1 MLFLYLCRMKI
12 KNLNY
17 QIMKKVLMTLV
28 AMVVAI
34 AAVSAQ
40 NVKLAVGMKAP
51 DWVFPDADK
60 KEFSMTSWTGKVLQ
74 VNYVDPDESELNEP
88 FNEAINKAV
97 DVDKKIDRENF
108 KGFGIVD
115 CKSTWKPNALIRT
128 IAGNKA
134 KKFNTTILFDYNAKL
149 QSLWGL
155 PKDSYSVI
163 ILDKNRVCRAI
174 YTGKIPEADYPKL
187 IQLIEGLSKE

>member
-1 MLFLYLCRMKI
+1 MYICRVKI
-12 KNLNY
+12 KILK
-17 QIMKKVLMTLV
+17 QKEMKKVLFTL
-28 AMVVAI
+28 AAI
-34 AAVSAQ
+34 VFAICAVSAQ

-60 KEFSMTSWTGKVLQ
+60 KEFSMASWTGKVLQ
-74 VNYVDPDESELNEP
+74 VNYVDPDESELNES

-97 DVDKKIDRENF
+97 DVDKKISRDFF

-115 CKSTWKPNALIRT
+115 CKSTWKPNALIRS

-149 QSLWGL
+149 QSLWDL

-174 YTGKIPEADYPKL
+174 YKGKIPEADFPTLIKL
-187 IQLIEGLSKE
+187 IEDLSKE